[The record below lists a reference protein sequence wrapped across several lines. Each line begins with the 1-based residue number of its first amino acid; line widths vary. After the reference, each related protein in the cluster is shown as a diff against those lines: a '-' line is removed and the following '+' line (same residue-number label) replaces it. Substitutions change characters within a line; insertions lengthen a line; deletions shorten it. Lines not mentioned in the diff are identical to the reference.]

1 MKIKSLFQLLH
12 LTCDIQISIYD
23 DRIEIWNPGEL
34 PEPLKPK
41 DLKGKHKKNLIEL
54 NDKDVENLDD
64 SMPIKLRPYLPPTFS
79 FD

>member
-1 MKIKSLFQLLH
+1 MPIEEEVY
-12 LTCDIQISIYD
+12 CDFFIPIG
-23 DRIEIWNPGEL
+23 RKVWIEFWGLAEEKYVKRKEL
-34 PEPLKPK
+34 KKEFYR
-41 DLKGKHKKNLIEL
+41 KHKKNLIEL